1 MALDRLLG
9 QSVLRAILLYTRQ
22 SFFGFYSYVDYSM
35 LINGYPMMTHQPI
48 ARRYGLALLML
59 AAITVLI
66 FFVAPPLETTTI
78 ILSYLLGVLLVAT
91 TSGLGSGILA
101 SLGSFLAFNF
111 FFLSPRYTF
120 HVADTQDILHLV
132 SFLSI
137 AIIASSLSAR
147 AQRAAEREN
156 GRAAELAALYELSQ
170 TISAQV
176 DLTSIL
182 PIIAE
187 KTCRL
192 LHSPTCSILLYNDAG
207 RLIEHARFDQA
218 VPGLKRI
225 NVPIRDGATV
235 LGILRVVEPHY
246 GKRLSQEN
254 QQLLIT
260 LAAQVRLAID
270 RARLVAQTAHSH
282 ALLEADQLKSA
293 LLASVSH
300 DLRTPIAIMKGATS
314 TLLAD
319 DIAWDALTRHTLTQ
333 SIDSELDHLN
343 RIVGNLLD
351 MSRVEGNALSAQRD
365 WQNLTEVL
373 GVVLQRMQ
381 PMLEGRALTV
391 EVDPDLPLVAS
402 NAMLIDQVL
411 TNLLEN
417 AIKYTPSGTPITILV
432 SHDSTS
438 HGVPTV
444 TTVVRDHGPGIPAHD
459 LKRIFHK
466 FYRLGDSATRTSGA
480 GLGLAICKG
489 IIEAHGGR
497 IWAENSCDGG
507 AAFMFTLPL
516 GAATTQDYLGTFP
529 EERYASRDKVMDC
542 GIQSQQ
548 NESVI

>member
-1 MALDRLLG
+1 
-9 QSVLRAILLYTRQ
+9 
-22 SFFGFYSYVDYSM
+22 M
-35 LINGYPMMTHQPI
+35 LVNGYPMMTLQPI
-48 ARRYGLALLML
+48 ARRYGGALLMI
-59 AAITVLI
+59 AAITVLM
-66 FFVAPPLETTTI
+66 FFVEPPLETTTI

-111 FFLSPRYTF
+111 FFLSPRFTF
-120 HVADTQDILHLV
+120 HVANTQDVLHLV

-147 AQRAAEREN
+147 AQRAAEREHS
-156 GRAAELAALYELSQ
+156 RATELAALYELSQ
-170 TISAQV
+170 TINAQV

-192 LHSPTCSILLYNDAG
+192 LQSPTCSILLYNDAG

-218 VPGLKRI
+218 VPGLKWI
-225 NVPIRDGATV
+225 NVPIRDGATI
-235 LGILRVVEPHY
+235 LGILRIVEPQHR
-246 GKRLSQEN
+246 KRLSQEN

-282 ALLEADQLKSA
+282 ALSESDRLKSA

-319 DIAWDALTRHTLTQ
+319 DITWDTFTQRRLTQ

-343 RIVGNLLD
+343 HIVGNLLD
-351 MSRVEGNALSAQRD
+351 MSRIEGDALSAERD
-365 WQNLTEVL
+365 WQDLTEVL
-373 GVVLQRMQ
+373 GAVLQRLARRM
-381 PMLEGRALTV
+381 EGRSLTI
-391 EVDPDLPLVAS
+391 EVDPDLPLVAM
-402 NAMLIDQVL
+402 NATLIDQVL

-417 AIKYTPSGTPITILV
+417 ALKYTPLETPITIRV
-432 SHDSTS
+432 HHDCSAQ
-438 HGVPTV
+438 GVPTI
-444 TTVVRDHGPGIPAHD
+444 TTVVRDYGPGIPVHD
-459 LKRIFHK
+459 LSRIFNK
-466 FYRLGDSATRTSGA
+466 FYRLGDTRQVSGT

-497 IWAENSCDGG
+497 IWAENSHAGG
-507 AAFMFTLPL
+507 AAFTFTLPL
-516 GAATTQDYLGTFP
+516 GAGITQSTIGTVSTHSSTQRIP
-529 EERYASRDKVMDC
+529 TIPDSV
-542 GIQSQQ
+542 QLQQ
-548 NESVI
+548 DRTVI

>member
-1 MALDRLLG
+1 
-9 QSVLRAILLYTRQ
+9 
-22 SFFGFYSYVDYSM
+22 
-35 LINGYPMMTHQPI
+35 MMTLQPI
-48 ARRYGLALLML
+48 ARRYGLALLII
-59 AAITVLI
+59 AAITAFI
-66 FFVAPPLETTTI
+66 FFIEPPLETTTI

-101 SLGSFLAFNF
+101 SFGSFLAFNF

-120 HVADTQDILHLV
+120 HVADTQDVLHLV

-156 GRAAELAALYELSQ
+156 GRATELAALYELSQ
-170 TISAQV
+170 TINAQV
-176 DLTSIL
+176 DLNSIL

-218 VPGLKRI
+218 VPGLKWI

-235 LGILRVVEPHY
+235 LGILRVVEPHH

-282 ALLEADQLKSA
+282 ALLESDQLKSA

-319 DIAWDALTRHTLTQ
+319 DITWDTLTQRRLTQ

-343 RIVGNLLD
+343 HIVGNLLD
-351 MSRVEGNALSAQRD
+351 MSRIEGNALSAERD
-365 WQNLTEVL
+365 WQDLTEVL
-373 GVVLQRMQ
+373 GAVLQRMARR
-381 PMLEGRALTV
+381 MEGRSLTIDL
-391 EVDPDLPLVAS
+391 DPDLPLIAM
-402 NAMLIDQVL
+402 NATLIEQVL

-417 AIKYTPSGTPITILV
+417 TLKYTPPETPITIRIY
-432 SHDSTS
+432 HDCSAQ
-438 HGVPTV
+438 GVPTI
-444 TTVVRDHGPGIPAHD
+444 TTVVRDYGAGIPVHE
-459 LKRIFHK
+459 LSRIFNK
-466 FYRLGDSATRTSGA
+466 FYRLGDTRQVSGT

-497 IWAENSCDGG
+497 IWAENNRDGG
-507 AAFMFTLPL
+507 AAFTFTLPL
-516 GAATTQDYLGTFP
+516 GSATTQANPGTLP
-529 EERYASRDKVMDC
+529 EERYAYRDNVMDS
-542 GIQSQQ
+542 GVQSQQ